1 MTSLEHDENI
11 KPSDINTIRYYRS
24 NDILSES
31 DIADMSDAHIV
42 NCAGIDTLNER
53 FKTVRHFGRRDE
65 YMIYVT
71 DGEVSY
77 KASNG
82 QIIALKSGM
91 GIFLH
96 SGHRQEL
103 FSEVYPTSFHWVHFT
118 GYSAAATLERFG
130 FHHEFVFDIGINEK
144 ILNRFHMIFNEFTS
158 RRTDFVY
165 FASLCLLQIFVEI
178 ERSVTNLTA
187 EKKTLKKSLHYIH
200 SNYLTDISV
209 EQLAEIEKISISHY
223 RKIFYSLM
231 GVAPK
236 QYITSLRISYAA
248 SLLQYSDKT
257 IKEIAEQCGYQD
269 LGYFY
274 RVFKKTTGMTPV
286 ECRNAKLEKQ

>member
-1 MTSLEHDENI
+1 MDPNPIDTFAIPGL
-11 KPSDINTIRYYRS
+11 KTTRYYRS
-24 NDILSES
+24 SDILSES
-31 DIADMSDAHIV
+31 DIADMSEAHIV
-42 NCAGIDTLNER
+42 NCAGIDTFNESFHNIR
-53 FKTVRHFGRRDE
+53 PSGRHDE
-65 YMIYVT
+65 YLIYVT
-71 DGEVSY
+71 EGEICY
-77 KASNG
+77 KTQNEN
-82 QIIALKSGM
+82 ILHLKSGM

-96 SGHRQEL
+96 NGHRQEL
-103 FSEVYPTSFHWVHFT
+103 FSTISPTSLHWVHFT
-118 GYSAAATLERFG
+118 GYAIAATLERFG
-130 FHHEFVFDIGINEK
+130 FKHEFVFDIGINK
-144 ILNRFHMIFNEFTS
+144 NVIGCFQKIFNEFTS
-158 RRTDFVY
+158 RKQNY
-165 FASLCLLQIFVEI
+165 IYASTLYLLQIFVEI
-178 ERSVTNLTA
+178 SRSVSSSAA
-187 EKKTLKKSLHYIH
+187 EKKTLEKSLHYIH

-236 QYITSLRISYAA
+236 QYITSLRISYAS
-248 SLLQYSDKT
+248 SLLQYRDKT